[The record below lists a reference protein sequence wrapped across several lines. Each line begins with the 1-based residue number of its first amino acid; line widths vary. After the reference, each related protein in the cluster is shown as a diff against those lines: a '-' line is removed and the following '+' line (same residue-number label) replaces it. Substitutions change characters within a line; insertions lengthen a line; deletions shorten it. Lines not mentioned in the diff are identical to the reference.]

1 MPELSQAIRAIVFD
15 VFGTVVDWRTGVADQ
30 VTAIAAERGASLDAW
45 AFADSWRDRYAPSLR
60 RVNNGE
66 RDWAYLDTL
75 HRESLDELLDEYG
88 VADHFDDATRQRL
101 VRTWHRLPAWD
112 DSAPGLA
119 RLRRHYTLATLSNG
133 GVALLTNLV
142 KAAGLEFDC
151 ILSAQLARIYKP
163 APQVYL
169 AAAELLDLAPAEILM
184 TAAHRSDIDA
194 ARELGLRTAFVER
207 PAEKGPHRKAER
219 ADEVTSDFSASSLV
233 ELADLLGCDK

>member
-1 MPELSQAIRAIVFD
+1 MPETGRTIRAIVFD
-15 VFGTVVDWRTGVADQ
+15 VFGTLVDWRTGVAEQ
-30 VTAIAAERGASLDAW
+30 VADIAAEQKANLDAW

-75 HRESLDELLDEYG
+75 HRESLDDLLEEYG
-88 VADHFDDATRQRL
+88 VADRFDDAARQRL

-119 RLRRHYTLATLSNG
+119 RLRRHYIVATLSNG

-151 ILSAQLARIYKP
+151 ILSAQMARVYKP
-163 APQVYL
+163 APRVYL
-169 AAAELLDLAPAEILM
+169 TAAELLDLCPDEILM
-184 TAAHRSDIDA
+184 AAAHHSDIDA
-194 ARELGLRTAFVER
+194 ARELGLRTAFIER
-207 PAEKGPHRKAER
+207 PAEKGPHHKTER
-219 ADEVTSDFSASSLV
+219 ADEVISDFAASSVV
-233 ELADLLGCDK
+233 ELADLLGCDQ